1 MELLEPRH
9 GQMRWRRGAAG
20 DEDSSEGEDTRSNT
34 HGAGRNDAARVRLT
48 YSRARSG
55 PPSGPLVHTHI
66 VHPHGLREYG
76 RGVWIT
82 GPVPADGDVQN
93 DEERVIEHPLS
104 GYIPRRSGL
113 VERVVDV
120 PSNRA

>member
-1 MELLEPRH
+1 MSIV
-9 GQMRWRRGAAG
+9 GGRGG
-20 DEDSSEGEDTRSNT
+20 INIK
-34 HGAGRNDAARVRLT
+34 HAARVRFT
-48 YSRARSG
+48 YWGARSG
-55 PPSGPLVHTHI
+55 PPSPSGRLVDAHI
-66 VHPHGLREYG
+66 VHPHGLREHG

-82 GPVPADGDVQN
+82 GPAPADGDVQN
-93 DEERVIEHPLS
+93 DEERVIEHPLP